1 MMTTKNTLLGNA
13 LASLR
18 GGFVAAAGFSI
29 FANVLLLVPSLY
41 MLQVYDRV
49 LASRSLPTLAAI
61 TLIAIGALAVLAA
74 LDAVRSRILV
84 RLGTRLELALR
95 RPLFDAAWR
104 GGQGAEPL
112 RDLASFR
119 EAVTGPGMIAVFD
132 APWVPVFLALAFLM
146 HPWIGLVATG
156 GAVVIVA
163 LALLNARL
171 SRTASTQAAEA
182 SAEAWKIAGEA
193 RRNAEAVQALGM
205 GAALRERWQA
215 SGRRALAGQAAA
227 SGRSGLILAASKSAR
242 FATQVVL
249 LGTGAVLVINGQI
262 SAGMMIAASVLMGRA
277 LAPVEGVVAH
287 WRTLAG
293 GRAALGRLKDVLGG
307 VGAGEDDR
315 LVPPAPEGR
324 LEVSNLTVAAP
335 GADRPTLRRIAFSV
349 APGEIL
355 GVVGG
360 SGAGKTSLVRVLL
373 GLWPAAAGTVRLD
386 GFDVAAWPRDD
397 LGRHIGYLPQEVAL
411 FEGTVAQNIAR
422 MGAVDRDAVI
432 AAAKKAGAHDMIQR
446 LPAGYDTPVGESGR
460 ALSGGQRQ
468 RIGLARALFGEPALI
483 VLDEPNAGLDAEGE
497 SSLIGALE
505 ILRAEGRTVIIV
517 AHRAALLSAC
527 DRIAVLREGLLEVVG
542 ARDEVLGRLTG
553 RARKPAGVAQFPRSA

>member
-1 MMTTKNTLLGNA
+1 MKIPDTILGGA

-18 GGFVAAAGFSI
+18 GGFVAAAGFSV
-29 FANVLLLVPSLY
+29 FANLLLLVPSLY

-61 TLIAIGALAVLAA
+61 TIMAIGALVVLAG

-84 RLGTRLELALR
+84 RLGTRLELTLR
-95 RPLFDAAWR
+95 KPLFDASWR

-112 RDLASFR
+112 RDLSAFR
-119 EAVTGPGMIAVFD
+119 EAVTGPGMIALFD
-132 APWVPVFLALAFLM
+132 APWVPVFIGLAFIM

-163 LALLNARL
+163 LAVLNARL
-171 SRTASTQAAEA
+171 SRAAQGQAAEA

-193 RRNAEAVQALGM
+193 RRHAEAVQALGM
-205 GAALRERWQA
+205 GAALRDRWQQT
-215 SGRRALAGQAAA
+215 GRRALAGQAAA

-249 LGTGAVLVINGQI
+249 LGTGAVLVIDGQM

-287 WRTLAG
+287 WRSLSH
-293 GRAALGRLKDVLGG
+293 GRAALGRLKDALAG
-307 VGAGEDDR
+307 VAAEDAER

-324 LEVSNLTVAAP
+324 LEVAGLTVAAP
-335 GADRPTLRRIAFSV
+335 GADRPTLRRIGFAV
-349 APGEIL
+349 EPGEIL

-373 GLWPAAAGTVRLD
+373 GLWPAASGTVRLD
-386 GFDVAAWPRDD
+386 GFDVAQWPRDD
-397 LGRHIGYLPQEVAL
+397 LGRHIGYLPQDVAL

-422 MGAVDRDAVI
+422 MGTVDRDAVI

-468 RIGLARALFGEPALI
+468 RVGLARALFGEPAVI

-497 SSLIGALE
+497 SALIGALE
-505 ILRAEGRTVIIV
+505 ILRAEGRTVIVV

-553 RARKPAGVAQFPRSA
+553 RAPRPAGVTQFPRSA